1 MRETGLPEPRLPR
14 SAGSAPPPA
23 RLEADRVVARVR
35 LRLGVSRAA
44 AHQVEA
50 AAGRRRQ
57 RLAARPSRARPVA
70 ARDRGLWVMAP
81 ARGFGARSLLAVVL
95 LLLLA
100 PCTALYTS
108 KDDVEVLTGKTFDG
122 ERAFASAYTRLSS
135 AEK

>member
-1 MRETGLPEPRLPR
+1 
-14 SAGSAPPPA
+14 
-23 RLEADRVVARVR
+23 
-35 LRLGVSRAA
+35 
-44 AHQVEA
+44 
-50 AAGRRRQ
+50 
-57 RLAARPSRARPVA
+57 
-70 ARDRGLWVMAP
+70 MAP